1 MGNIGNIY
9 EVSILKFYVVSLAFS
24 FFYAEDCVERMYTY
38 YFSTYLGGRIIDYTH
53 SLQMYPNQ
61 SQETTTIGED
71 NAA

>member
-1 MGNIGNIY
+1 MKFLF
-9 EVSILKFYVVSLAFS
+9 EILCRIFGFS
-24 FFYAEDCVERMYTY
+24 FYAEDCVERMYTY

-53 SLQMYPNQ
+53 SLQRYPNQ